1 MDRIRNTSFIPNSF
15 KYFFSSSDFE
25 LGCLSENL
33 SLGGFSLA
41 QGGSYLDQTDMTQG
55 KRIVIQWR
63 NPWKNVALFLLFLA
77 LFAHYFLRFLFF
89 YVNFIN

>member
-1 MDRIRNTSFIPNSF
+1 MDRIVNSSFIPDSL

-55 KRIVIQWR
+55 KRIVITVYSEGILE
-63 NPWKNVALFLLFLA
+63 KMLLFLLII
-77 LFAHYFLRFLFF
+77 F
-89 YVNFIN
+89 YVFFFSTLIL

>member
-1 MDRIRNTSFIPNSF
+1 MDRIVNSSFIPDSL

-55 KRIVIQWR
+55 KRIVITVYSEGILE
-63 NPWKNVALFLLFLA
+63 KMLLFFA
-77 LFAHYFLRFLFF
+77 LFAHYFLLFLFSML
-89 YVNFIN
+89 IL